1 MQRVKPPLLFI
12 EEKSSHSTEV
22 EAQSFYY
29 SKKSTQKNNKTE
41 EELDSTDK
49 PHQEVV
55 NQQNENKSS
64 KSSFESFDL
73 DEKFKHLSRL
83 LLTIPQ
89 MNCEIITDE
98 TSFKG
103 TIKDINED
111 SVTLKPQQAPAF
123 KISRKI
129 IQDIRLAGL

>member
-12 EEKSSHSTEV
+12 EEKSSHSTEI

-29 SKKSTQKNNKTE
+29 SKKSSKNNARE
-41 EELDSTDK
+41 EEGSTEDS
-49 PHQEVV
+49 P
-55 NQQNENKSS
+55 QQKASNEHNEDHANKT
-64 KSSFESFDL
+64 SFESFDL
-73 DEKFKHLSRL
+73 SEKFKHLSRL

-89 MNCEIITDE
+89 MNCEIITEE

-103 TIKDINED
+103 TIQDINENAII
-111 SVTLKPQQAPAF
+111 LKPQQSPAF

-129 IQDIRLAGL
+129 IKDIRLAGL

>member
-12 EEKSSHSTEV
+12 EEKNTHSTEI

-29 SKKSTQKNNKTE
+29 SKKSSNNNAKE
-41 EELDSTDK
+41 ESTAK
-49 PHQEVV
+49 ESRQEAL
-55 NQQNENKSS
+55 NEHNDDQAN

-73 DEKFKHLSRL
+73 NEKFKHLSRL

-89 MNCEIITDE
+89 MNCEIITEE

-103 TIKDINED
+103 TIQDINED
-111 SVTLKPQQAPAF
+111 SIILKPQQSPAF

-129 IQDIRLAGL
+129 IKDIRLAGL

>member
-1 MQRVKPPLLFI
+1 M
-12 EEKSSHSTEV
+12 
-22 EAQSFYY
+22 
-29 SKKSTQKNNKTE
+29 
-41 EELDSTDK
+41 
-49 PHQEVV
+49 
-55 NQQNENKSS
+55 NQPNENKSS